1 LPDLFFDAVPIWN
14 AFIELNASRT
24 VGFGVSNI
32 PYSEITN
39 WLDENLVF
47 SLEDRQHYRK
57 FIGIVDSIWVGHM
70 NDKSSDSKSG
80 AQPSNKRGEK

>member
-14 AFIELNASRT
+14 AFIELNSSRT

-39 WLDENLVF
+39 WLDENMIS
-47 SLEDRQHYRK
+47 SLEERRHYRK
-57 FIGIVDSIWVGHM
+57 FIGIVDNIWVGHM
-70 NDKSSDSKSG
+70 NEKSSDSKSG
-80 AQPSNKRGEK
+80 AKNNNSKR